1 MRVLSNGQV
10 PLRAALLIDADNFHD
25 PAQLRAIYSQFGQ
38 HIGKGFSCHV
48 HGDARLLYQE
58 DLKPVWREF
67 GARLLPCL
75 PLNKNTTDAA
85 LIVDALMLHFQ
96 QGVFRFGIASGD
108 ADFAPLALQLRELG
122 CEVWCFA
129 RKAVA
134 FEAMVGFFDHV
145 VRFDQPPAPERPTLT
160 PAAPPALDA
169 LNSAPG
175 LGSNSATSSLT
186 KPLSTAKTEPLGA
199 VRPKH
204 TGVAEPKSSPKPVET
219 EASAALPVRPT
230 PQEIQAVK
238 KILAAFPEW
247 RPHTVKHLNQIGAP
261 LRAAGL
267 GSTNA
272 PLHKLFRQYPSFFT
286 VLPLKGPPTQV
297 RLERPLPM

>member
-25 PAQLRAIYSQFGQ
+25 PAQLRAIHGQFGQ
-38 HIGKGFSCHV
+38 HIGKGFTCHV
-48 HGDARLLYQE
+48 HGDPRLLYQE

-85 LIVDALMLHFQ
+85 LIVDALILHFQ

-134 FEAMVGFFDHV
+134 FEAMVGFFDHI
-145 VRFDQPPAPERPTLT
+145 VRFDLPPAPERSMLT
-160 PAAPPALDA
+160 PAVLPDSDA
-169 LNSAPG
+169 LNSEPG
-175 LGSNSATSSLT
+175 SSGSSSASPLT
-186 KPLSTAKTEPLGA
+186 GPLPFAKTEPVGTVSPKQAGA
-199 VRPKH
+199 
-204 TGVAEPKSSPKPVET
+204 TEPKSGSGAVEIG
-219 EASAALPVRPT
+219 ASATLPARPT

-247 RPHTVKHLNQIGAP
+247 RPHTVKHLNQMGAP

-267 GSTNA
+267 RSTKA

-286 VLPLKGPPTQV
+286 VLPLKGSPTQV